1 MKILLIL
8 FVVFL
13 TGCGTVLTPREKVV
27 NINSEKPVEIWVDG
41 ERLVARGK
49 VNSVKVSNRAR
60 RGSEYLLVREV
71 DGDGEHRIELDRK
84 FNRMTLLNLPILF
97 GTIGY
102 PVDYLTGA
110 TGKLRK
116 TTYEVKDF
124 TYEDEL

>member
-1 MKILLIL
+1 M
-8 FVVFL
+8 
-13 TGCGTVLTPREKVV
+13 LTPREKVV

-41 ERLVARGK
+41 ERLVATGK

-60 RGSEYLLVREV
+60 RGSGYLLVREV

>member
-13 TGCGTVLTPREKVV
+13 AGCGTVLTPREKVV
-27 NINSEKPVEIWVDG
+27 NINSEKPVEVWRDG
-41 ERLVARGK
+41 KELAATGK

-60 RGSEYLLVREV
+60 RGEEYLLVREI
-71 DGDGEHRIELDRK
+71 DGGGEQRIELDRK
-84 FNRMTLLNLPILF
+84 FNRMTLLNLPIFF
-97 GTIGY
+97 GAIGY

-116 TTYEVKDF
+116 TSYEIRSF